1 MSLHCLHTTTR
12 DGTPVVVQTGWD
24 DALGGFA
31 LHVEPKL
38 ESAQSPQD
46 SPYRFS
52 NLNLLPGLPLEK
64 GYVSLHSNLARL
76 GIKLPAAMLSAVLK
90 DRRLGRRNM
99 RVLWD
104 SDGTVCDIRS
114 W

>member
-12 DGTPVVVQTGWD
+12 DGIPVVVETGWD
-24 DALGGFA
+24 EALCGFA
-31 LHVEPKL
+31 LHVEPQL
-38 ESAQSPQD
+38 DPAHQQD

-52 NLNLLPGLPLEK
+52 NLDLLPGLPLEK
-64 GYVSLHSNLARL
+64 GYVNLHSNLARL

-104 SDGTVCDIRS
+104 SDGTVSDIRS

>member
-12 DGTPVVVQTGWD
+12 EGVPVIVETGWD
-24 DALGGFA
+24 DELCGFS
-31 LHVEPKL
+31 LHVQPRPEAGEP
-38 ESAQSPQD
+38 PD
-46 SPYRFS
+46 SPFRFS
-52 NLNLLPGLPLEK
+52 NLDLLPGVPLGK

-76 GIKLPAAMLSAVLK
+76 GIKLPPTMLTAVLK
-90 DRRLGRRNM
+90 DRRLGNRNM

-104 SDGTVCDIRS
+104 SDGTVSDIRS

>member
-12 DGTPVVVQTGWD
+12 DGVPVIVETGWD
-24 DALGGFA
+24 NDLGGFA
-31 LHVEPKL
+31 LHVQPKPEAAL
-38 ESAQSPQD
+38 PPD
-46 SPYRFS
+46 SPCRFS
-52 NLNLLPGLPLEK
+52 NLDLLPGLPLEK

-76 GIKLPAAMLSAVLK
+76 GIKLPSAMLCAVRK
-90 DRRLGRRNM
+90 DCRTGSRNM

-104 SDGTVCDIRS
+104 RDGNVCDIRS

>member
-12 DGTPVVVQTGWD
+12 DGVPVVVETGWD
-24 DALGGFA
+24 DAFRGFA
-31 LHVEPKL
+31 LHVD
-38 ESAQSPQD
+38 PQIDPADKAD

-52 NLNLLPGLPLEK
+52 NLDQLPGVPLEK
-64 GYVSLHSNLARL
+64 GYVDLHFHLGRL
-76 GIKLPAAMLSAVLK
+76 GIKLPDEMLSALLK
-90 DRRLGRRNM
+90 DQRLGSRNM

-104 SDGTVCDIRS
+104 RDGTVRDIRS